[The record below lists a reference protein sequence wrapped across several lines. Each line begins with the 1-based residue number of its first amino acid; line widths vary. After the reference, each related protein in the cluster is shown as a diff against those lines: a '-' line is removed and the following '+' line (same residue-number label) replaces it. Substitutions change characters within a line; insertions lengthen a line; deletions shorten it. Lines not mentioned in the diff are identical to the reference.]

1 MLVVSST
8 IVKRLAAKT
17 KSRKSQKN
25 LSNAIYLI
33 KIAGYQ
39 GRGVSRTRFGAVLPP
54 KTLS

>member
-17 KSRKSQKN
+17 KSRKSQN
-25 LSNAIYLI
+25 YLRNAIYLI
-33 KIAGYQ
+33 KIAEYQ